1 MKVMAKAQL
10 IRREPQDV
18 EGRKPPL
25 KYREAKEKET
35 KSSLK
40 KRLLERPRKL
50 RGEAARKVNVHIG
63 CIFAALL
70 FLYAAVFMIFLYW
83 EP

>member
-10 IRREPQDV
+10 KRREPQDV

-25 KYREAKEKET
+25 KHREGKKET
-35 KSSLK
+35 KSSLNK
-40 KRLLERPRKL
+40 RPLKRLRKL

-63 CIFAALL
+63 CIFAAHSVSI
-70 FLYAAVFMIFLYW
+70 YAAVFMIFLYW